1 MKKKNLN
8 NITPINTNASNK
20 EVIDF
25 TTMED
30 VDNTLPLK
38 DLKNKYQNTPIPQE
52 LKNGVA
58 AAIEKGKK
66 KTMLNRLL
74 KYTKAGGVSV
84 AAAVL
89 TITILANANPAIS
102 YAMEK
107 IPIIGNIT
115 KVVTFRT
122 YSDQTKDFQA
132 NIEVPQIEADGNE
145 NIKDAVTQVNKSV
158 EEYTDELIAQY
169 EGDMKASNGEGNYVM
184 DTSYKVINDT
194 DNILTL
200 RIDTV
205 VAMGGSN
212 SFSKFYHINKKTG
225 NVFELKDVFKESSDY
240 VTLISDNIKE
250 QMAGQMAKDENLT
263 YFYNMEEVE
272 EWNFEAIKPDQNFY
286 FNTKGEVVIVF
297 DKYEVAPGYMGEVEF
312 TIPGEIT
319 NDAMISDVR

>member
-250 QMAGQMAKDENLT
+250 QMADQMAKDENLT

>member
-1 MKKKNLN
+1 MKKNNLN
-8 NITPINTNASNK
+8 NLTPMDTMSQEK

-30 VDNTLPLK
+30 VNNMPSLDVIKVKYINSSLPPA
-38 DLKNKYQNTPIPQE
+38 LKNRVIT
-52 LKNGVA
+52 
-58 AAIEKGKK
+58 AIQKGKREAFI
-66 KTMLNRLL
+66 TGLL
-74 KYTKAGGVSV
+74 KYTKTAGISV
-84 AAAVL
+84 AAAMVS
-89 TITILANANPAIS
+89 ITILANANPTIS
-102 YAMEK
+102 YAMER

-122 YSDQTKDFQA
+122 YTDQTKDFQA
-132 NIEVPQIEADGNE
+132 NINVPQIEADGNDSL
-145 NIKDAVTQVNKSV
+145 KDAVTKVNKSV

-169 EGDMKASNGEGNYVM
+169 EADMKASNGEGNYAM

-212 SFSKFYHINKKTG
+212 SFSRFYHINKQTG
-225 NVFELKDVFKESSDY
+225 TVFELKDIFKEHIDY
-240 VTLISDNIKE
+240 ITLVSNHIKQQMKE
-250 QMAGQMAKDENLT
+250 QMAIDENLT
-263 YFYNMEEVE
+263 YFYNIKETE

-286 FNTKGEVVIVF
+286 FNTKGELVIVF

-312 TIPGEIT
+312 TIPEELTRDSIVLQ
-319 NDAMISDVR
+319 NN

>member
-30 VDNTLPLK
+30 VDNTLPLR

-66 KTMLNRLL
+66 ETMLNRLL

-250 QMAGQMAKDENLT
+250 QMADQMAKDENLT